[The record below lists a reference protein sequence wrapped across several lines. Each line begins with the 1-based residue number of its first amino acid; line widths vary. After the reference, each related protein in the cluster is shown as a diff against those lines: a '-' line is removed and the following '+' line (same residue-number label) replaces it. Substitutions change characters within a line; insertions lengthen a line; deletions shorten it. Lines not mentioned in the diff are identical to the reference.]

1 MKYFQSIRWQLQI
14 WHGLLLV
21 AVLTGFGAAIYRVE
35 SELKSRRADEELQRR
50 VQVLAASRHPV
61 QNARPP
67 RQKFDL
73 RPEQAAL
80 FDQSADGSFYY
91 VVWLCT
97 SGVALHSTTAPA
109 DVPLPQAN
117 TARGERTR
125 GLLRESYLQ
134 PAPGDCLL
142 VGYRTAN
149 DVAELHH
156 LAWWL
161 IVAGGVV
168 TLVGLIGGAYLVHRT
183 LKPVRDISN
192 AAQKIATGNLTERI
206 ANTASGS
213 ELGQLVNVLNSTF
226 ARLDAAFTQQAHFT
240 ADAAHE
246 LRTPLSVMLAHAQ
259 YGLGS
264 TCDNPEHHETFVASE
279 RAANRMRRLIDSLLE
294 LARLDAGQEA
304 PQCQPCD
311 LAAITA
317 ECISLVQPMAD
328 ARGIHIHTELSTALC
343 ACDADR
349 LAQVITNL
357 LTNAIHYNYDGGT
370 VHVGTQHDHSTI
382 SLTVHNTGPGIPAVD
397 LPHIFDRFYRAD
409 QARASHTGRTGLG
422 LAIAKA
428 IVQAHGGSI
437 TATSEP
443 EQGATFTVMLPI

>member
-21 AVLTGFGAAIYRVE
+21 AVLMGFGAAIYRVE

-50 VQVLAASRHPV
+50 VQVLASSRHPV

-73 RPEQAAL
+73 RPEHTAL
-80 FDQSADGSFYY
+80 FDQSADSGFYY
-91 VVWLCT
+91 VVWLRT

-109 DVPLPQAN
+109 DVPLPQAH
-117 TARGERTR
+117 TSRGERTR

-142 VGYRTAN
+142 VGYRTAH

-161 IVAGGVV
+161 LVAGGAVI
-168 TLVGLIGGAYLVHRT
+168 LVGLIGGAYLVHRT
-183 LKPVRDISN
+183 LKPVRDISD

-264 TCDNPEHHETFVASE
+264 TCDNPEHHEAFAASE

-294 LARLDAGQEA
+294 LARLDAGQEV
-304 PQCQPCD
+304 PERQPCD
-311 LAAITA
+311 LAVIVT
-317 ECISLVQPMAD
+317 ECIELIHPMAD
-328 ARGIHIHTELSTALC
+328 ARGIHIHSELSTAIC
-343 ACDADR
+343 ACVADR

-370 VHVGTQHDHSTI
+370 VRVATQHNSCTI
-382 SLTVHNTGPGIPAVD
+382 TLIVHNSGPGIAAED

-409 QARASHTGRTGLG
+409 KARASHTGRTGLG

-428 IVQAHGGSI
+428 VVQIHGGSI
-437 TATSEP
+437 QASSEP
-443 EQGATFTVMLPI
+443 EHGTTFIVTLPI